1 MCHDFPV
8 LGGRSL
14 KLATVAGIRIGVDLS
29 WFLILFI
36 LIFNLTDLYG
46 LVSPDLAFVLATA
59 SALLF
64 FGSVLLHELGHAI
77 VAVRNGIGIAGID
90 LWMFGGIARMRSD
103 TPSAGVEFRVAAAG
117 PAVTFILI
125 VLCATA
131 GLALGG
137 PAGFEQALAFR
148 RGTPPLEAVL
158 GYLTYINTLVLLFN
172 LLPGFPL
179 DGGRIAR
186 AIVWRITGDR
196 GKATRFAATLG
207 RGLAFLLMAIGAI
220 VIVLDPQGSLL
231 FGGSLVI
238 IGLIIGQGARAA
250 IAQERVTS
258 RIEGVRVSDV
268 MDSEP
273 VAIPGGMTLEQAHEE
288 FFLRYR
294 WPWFPVV
301 DEAGRLLGLITN
313 GEVERVDE
321 ERRPRTSVGSTVTPD
336 GAGAVTVGADDSLL
350 SLLDARGE
358 GLRRLGA
365 LMAVDRDGV
374 LRGVVTLQQVR
385 RALAPSRPAG

>member
-1 MCHDFPV
+1 M
-8 LGGRSL
+8 
-14 KLATVAGIRIGVDLS
+14 KLMTVAGIRIGVDLS
-29 WFLILFI
+29 WFVVLFI
-36 LIFNLTDLYG
+36 LIFNLTDLYSQ
-46 LVSPDLAFVLATA
+46 VSSGSPNLAFALATV

-77 VAVRNGIGIAGID
+77 VALRNGIGIAGID

-103 TPSAGVEFRVAAAG
+103 TRSAGVEFRVAVAG
-117 PAVTFILI
+117 PAVTFVVI
-125 VLCATA
+125 VVCAAA
-131 GLALGG
+131 GIAIAG
-137 PAGFEQALAFR
+137 PAGFERALGFR
-148 RGTPPLEAVL
+148 RGAAPVEAVL
-158 GYLTYINTLVLLFN
+158 GYLAYINTFVLLFN

-186 AIVWRITGDR
+186 ALVWRITGDR

-207 RGLAFLLMAIGAI
+207 RGLAFLLMAIGVLLI
-220 VIVLDPQGSLL
+220 VRNPEGALL
-231 FGGSLVI
+231 LGGSLVI

-250 IAQERVTS
+250 LAQQVVTS

-268 MDSEP
+268 MDAEP
-273 VAIPGGMTLEQAHEE
+273 VAIRDGMSLEQAHEQ

-301 DEAGRLLGLITN
+301 DDGGRLLGLLTN
-313 GEVERVDE
+313 GEVEHVDE
-321 ERRPRTSVGSTVTPD
+321 ERRGRTPVGSVMTPD
-336 GAGAVTVGADDSLL
+336 GGAVTVGTDDSLA
-350 SLLDARGE
+350 SLLDSGGE

-365 LMAVDRDGV
+365 VMAVDRDGV

-385 RALAPSRPAG
+385 RALAPPRPAA